1 MALQSH
7 MCLQTP
13 YSVEMSSV
21 SLFKKSS
28 IQPKFKN
35 YTLIVAFCQYRDD
48 ILRIKSFEGKLF
60 SITCMRE
67 RTQDFTVRAVILNVE
82 IKIACLHVE
91 LRCPIS
97 FISPQNRKKNQNL
110 RTWSFFKASYMQ
122 ISHWHFSSVFI
133 NY

>member
-1 MALQSH
+1 MPVFLCDGTTVLCV
-7 MCLQTP
+7 CLQTQ

-48 ILRIKSFEGKLF
+48 ILRIKSFDGKLF

-67 RTQDFTVRAVILNVE
+67 RTQDFTFITIILNVK
-82 IKIACLHVE
+82 IKITCLHVE
-91 LRCPIS
+91 LRYPIS
-97 FISPQNRKKNQNL
+97 FVSPENRKK
-110 RTWSFFKASYMQ
+110 KY
-122 ISHWHFSSVFI
+122 
-133 NY
+133 